1 MSKELVKKTFTALY
15 KEDAVL
21 QLANLDEFNT
31 LLNQNPP
38 AKWVKQNPFANNS
51 KYLPIDKVEYMLR
64 KIYKEVEIEI
74 LREGVMFNSVY
85 CVVRIHY
92 TNPVTGEKKFQ
103 DGTGAKQIQTKKG
116 ASPADFA
123 NINNNAV
130 EMALPI
136 AKTNATKDA
145 CHNLGR
151 IFGSDLNRKEV
162 LEHAPDEVLQ
172 DKKFEIEKKRVE
184 ELIANGQEV
193 SQEIREKYGIQN

>member
-1 MSKELVKKTFTALY
+1 MSKELVKKTFTSLY

-21 QLANLDEFNT
+21 QLANLDEFNS
-31 LLNQNPP
+31 LLNQPP
-38 AKWVKQNPFANNS
+38 PVKWIKTNPFANNS

-64 KIYKEVEIEI
+64 KIYKEVEVEI
-74 LREGVMFNSVY
+74 LREGVMFNSVF
-85 CVVRIHY
+85 CVVRLHY

-136 AKTNATKDA
+136 AKVNATKDA
-145 CHNLGR
+145 SHNLGR
-151 IFGSDLNRKEV
+151 IFGGDLNRKEMIEV
-162 LEHAPDEVLQ
+162 TPDETLQ

-184 ELIANGQEV
+184 ELIKDGQEV
-193 SQEIREKYGIQN
+193 NQEVKDKYGI

>member
-1 MSKELVKKTFTALY
+1 MSKELVKKTFTSLY

-31 LLNQNPP
+31 LLNQQPP
-38 AKWVKQNPFANNS
+38 AKWIKTNPFANNS
-51 KYLPIDKVEYMLR
+51 KYIPIDKVEYMLR

-85 CVVRIHY
+85 CVVRLHY

-103 DGTGAKQIQTKKG
+103 DGSGAKQIQTKKG
-116 ASPADFA
+116 SSPADFA

-130 EMALPI
+130 EMSLPI
-136 AKTNATKDA
+136 AKVNAIKDA
-145 CHNLGR
+145 SHNLGR
-151 IFGSDLNRKEV
+151 IFGGDLNRKEMM
-162 LEHAPDEVLQ
+162 EIAPDETLQ

-184 ELIANGQEV
+184 ELIKDGQEV
-193 SQEIREKYGIQN
+193 AQDVKDKYGI

>member
-1 MSKELVKKTFTALY
+1 MSKELVKKTFTSLY

-31 LLNQNPP
+31 LLNQSPP
-38 AKWVKQNPFANNS
+38 TKWIKTNPFANNS

-64 KIYKEVEIEI
+64 KIYKEVEVEI
-74 LREGVMFNSVY
+74 LREGVMFNSVF
-85 CVVRIHY
+85 CVVRLHY

-136 AKTNATKDA
+136 AKVNATKDA
-145 CHNLGR
+145 SHNLGR
-151 IFGSDLNRKEV
+151 IFGGDLNRKEMIEV
-162 LEHAPDEVLQ
+162 TPDETLQ

-184 ELIANGQEV
+184 ELIKDGQEV
-193 SQEIREKYGIQN
+193 NQEVRGKYGI

>member
-1 MSKELVKKTFTALY
+1 MSKELVKKTFTSLY
-15 KEDAVL
+15 KEDSVL

-31 LLNQNPP
+31 LLNQSPP
-38 AKWVKQNPFANNS
+38 TKWIKTNPFANNS

-64 KIYKEVEIEI
+64 KIYKEVEVEI
-74 LREGVMFNSVY
+74 LREGVMFNSVF
-85 CVVRIHY
+85 CVVRLHY

-136 AKTNATKDA
+136 AKVNATKDA
-145 CHNLGR
+145 SHNLGR
-151 IFGSDLNRKEV
+151 IFGGDLNRKEMIEV
-162 LEHAPDEVLQ
+162 TPDETLQ

-184 ELIANGQEV
+184 ELIKDGQEV
-193 SQEIREKYGIQN
+193 NQEVRGKYGI